1 MKPIILG
8 SRGSPL
14 ALAQTRRIMAE
25 LKRAWPGRNF
35 EIHVIKTLG
44 DRLAEK
50 TTGGNLKLGKG
61 LFTVELERA
70 LLSGEIDLA
79 VHSLKDL
86 PTSSPEGLML
96 AAIPKRVDA
105 RDVLITRG
113 TDPVPEM
120 PEEGL
125 ATASGTLRRVLLG
138 PKLRYG
144 AILATGSPRR
154 AAQLGLIRADLVT
167 VAIRGN
173 IDTRLRKLRE
183 NEQWSGLIL
192 AAAGLERLKPD
203 VTGLSVMHLPFSQM
217 LPAPGQGAL
226 ALETRMEGSAD
237 VRTLVRALHDPV
249 TAAAVTA
256 ERMFLQALGG
266 GCGERIA
273 AYAEV
278 EANDLLKLEG
288 IAWLIGETEPRRG
301 KLVRRL
307 DQAEA
312 LGVDLAVE
320 ISR

>member
-1 MKPIILG
+1 MKPVILG

-14 ALAQTRRIMAE
+14 ALAQTRHIMSA

-35 EIHVIKTLG
+35 EIHVIKTEG

-50 TTGGNLKLGKG
+50 PDLGSVKLGKG
-61 LFTVELERA
+61 LFTAELERA
-70 LLSGEIDLA
+70 LLAGEIDLA

-86 PTSSPEGLML
+86 PTSLPDGLML
-96 AAIPKRVDA
+96 AAIPKRADA

-113 TDPVPEM
+113 PDLVPER
-120 PEEGL
+120 PEGWV
-125 ATASGTLRRVLLG
+125 TASGSLRRVMLG
-138 PKLRYG
+138 PELQYG
-144 AILATGSPRR
+144 AVLATGSPRR
-154 AAQLGLIRADLVT
+154 DAQLRQIRADLVT
-167 VAIRGN
+167 FPIRGN
-173 IDTRLRKLRE
+173 IDTRLRKFRE
-183 NEQWSGLIL
+183 NQEWSGLVL

-203 VTGLSVMHLPFSQM
+203 LTGLTVTKMPFSQM

-226 ALETRMEGSAD
+226 GLQTRQEHSVD

-266 GCGERIA
+266 GCGEPIA
-273 AYAEV
+273 AYAEYDA
-278 EANDLLKLEG
+278 EDLLHMEG
-288 IAWLIGETEPRRG
+288 IAWLIGETEPRRA

-307 DQAEA
+307 DQAEV

>member
-1 MKPIILG
+1 MKPVTLG

-14 ALAQTRRIMAE
+14 ALAQTRHIMAE

-35 EIHVIKTLG
+35 EIHVIKTEG

-50 TTGGNLKLGKG
+50 ANAGNLKLGKG
-61 LFTVELERA
+61 LFTAELERA
-70 LLSGEIDLA
+70 LLAGEIDLA

-96 AAIPKRVDA
+96 AAIPKRADA

-113 TDPVPEM
+113 ADPAPES
-120 PEEGL
+120 PEGWV
-125 ATASGTLRRVLLG
+125 TTSGSLRRVLLG
-138 PKLRYG
+138 PELRYG
-144 AILATGSPRR
+144 AVVATGSPRR
-154 AAQLGLIRADLVT
+154 EAQLRLVRADLST
-167 VAIRGN
+167 VPIRGN
-173 IDTRLRKLRE
+173 IDTRLRKFRE
-183 NEQWSGLIL
+183 NEEWSGLIL
-192 AAAGLERLKPD
+192 AAAGLERLKPNVAGLT
-203 VTGLSVMHLPFSQM
+203 VTRLPFSQM

-226 ALETRMEGSAD
+226 ALQTRMESSVD
-237 VRTLVRALHDPV
+237 VRTLVRAVHDPV

-266 GCGERIA
+266 GCGEPIA

-278 EANDLLKLEG
+278 DADHLLKMEG

-301 KLVRRL
+301 KLARRL

>member
-1 MKPIILG
+1 MKPVILG

-14 ALAQTRRIMAE
+14 ALAQTRQVMAE

-35 EIHVIKTLG
+35 EIHVIKTEG

-50 TTGGNLKLGKG
+50 ADAGNLNLGKG
-61 LFTVELERA
+61 LFTAELERA
-70 LLSGEIDLA
+70 LLAGEIDLA

-96 AAIPKRVDA
+96 AAIPKRADA

-113 TDPVPEM
+113 PHLAPEL
-120 PEEGL
+120 PEGWD
-125 ATASGTLRRVLLG
+125 AASGSPRHGLLG
-138 PKLRYG
+138 PELGYG
-144 AILATGSPRR
+144 VVVATGSPRR
-154 AAQLGLIRADLVT
+154 EAQLRWIRADLCT
-167 VAIRGN
+167 VPIRGN
-173 IDTRLRKLRE
+173 IDTRLRKFRE
-183 NEQWSGLIL
+183 NEEWSGLIL
-192 AAAGLERLKPD
+192 AAAGLERLKPNVAGLT
-203 VTGLSVMHLPFSQM
+203 VTRLPFSQM

-226 ALETRMEGSAD
+226 ALQTRMESSVD
-237 VRTLVRALHDPV
+237 VRTLVRAVHDPV

-266 GCGERIA
+266 GCGEPIA

-278 EANDLLKLEG
+278 DADHLLKMEG

-307 DQAEA
+307 EQAEV

>member
-1 MKPIILG
+1 MKPVILG

-14 ALAQTRRIMAE
+14 ALAQTRHIMAE

-35 EIHVIKTLG
+35 EIHVIKTEG

-50 TTGGNLKLGKG
+50 ADAGNLKLGKG
-61 LFTVELERA
+61 IFTAELERA
-70 LLSGEIDLA
+70 LLAGEIDLA

-96 AAIPKRVDA
+96 AAIPKRADA

-113 TDPVPEM
+113 PDLVPEQ
-120 PEEGL
+120 PEGWV
-125 ATASGTLRRVLLG
+125 TASGSLRRVLLG
-138 PKLRYG
+138 PELRYG

-154 AAQLGLIRADLVT
+154 DAQLRMVRADLVT
-167 VAIRGN
+167 VPVRGN
-173 IDTRLRKLRE
+173 IETRLRKFRE
-183 NEQWSGLIL
+183 NPEWSGLVL

-203 VTGLSVMHLPFSQM
+203 VGGLTLTKMAFSQM

-226 ALETRMEGSAD
+226 GIQTRTENSAD
-237 VRTLVRALHDPV
+237 VRMLLRILHHPV

-256 ERMFLQALGG
+256 ERMFLEALGG
-266 GCGERIA
+266 GCGEPIA

-278 EANDLLKLEG
+278 GADNLLNLEG

-301 KLVRRL
+301 KLVRRV
-307 DQAEA
+307 DQAEI

>member
-1 MKPIILG
+1 MKPIVLG

-14 ALAQTRRIMAE
+14 ALAQTRHIMAE

-35 EIHVIKTLG
+35 EIHVIKTEG
-44 DRLAEK
+44 DRLAE
-50 TTGGNLKLGKG
+50 TPDVANMKLGKG
-61 LFTVELERA
+61 LFTAELERA

-86 PTSSPEGLML
+86 PTTLPEGLML
-96 AAIPKRVDA
+96 AAIPKRANA

-113 TDPVPEM
+113 PDLVPAR
-120 PEEGL
+120 PEGWI
-125 ATASGTLRRVLLG
+125 TASGSLRRVLLG
-138 PKLRYG
+138 PELSYG
-144 AILATGSPRR
+144 AVLATGSPRR
-154 AAQLGLIRADLVT
+154 DAQLRLIRSDLT
-167 VAIRGN
+167 TFPIRGN
-173 IDTRLRKLRE
+173 IDTRLRKFRE
-183 NEQWSGLIL
+183 HEEWSGLIL

-203 VTGLSVMHLPFSQM
+203 VSGLTVTNMPFSQM

-226 ALETRMEGSAD
+226 GLQTRTENSAD
-237 VRTLVRALHDPV
+237 VRSLVRSLHDPV
-249 TAAAVTA
+249 TSAAVTA

-266 GCGERIA
+266 GCGEPIA
-273 AYAEV
+273 AYAEF
-278 EANDLLKLEG
+278 DGDSLLTMEG
-288 IAWLIGETEPRRG
+288 IAWLIGEIVPRRA

>member
-1 MKPIILG
+1 MKPVILG

-14 ALAQTRRIMAE
+14 ALAQTRQIMAE

-35 EIHVIKTLG
+35 EIHVIKTEG

-50 TTGGNLKLGKG
+50 AIVGNLKLGKG
-61 LFTVELERA
+61 LFTAELERA
-70 LLSGEIDLA
+70 LLAGEIDLA

-96 AAIPKRVDA
+96 AAIPKRADA

-113 TDPVPEM
+113 PDLAPEL
-120 PEEGL
+120 PD
-125 ATASGTLRRVLLG
+125 AWITASGSLRRVLLG
-138 PKLRYG
+138 PELRYG

-154 AAQLGLIRADLVT
+154 EAQLRLIRADLAT

-173 IDTRLRKLRE
+173 IDTRLRKFRE
-183 NEQWSGLIL
+183 NEEWSGLIL

-203 VTGLSVMHLPFSQM
+203 VAGLSVTRLSFSQM

-226 ALETRMEGSAD
+226 ALQTRMESSVD

-249 TAAAVTA
+249 AAAAVTA

-266 GCGERIA
+266 GCGEPIA

-278 EANDLLKLEG
+278 DADNLLKLEG

-301 KLVRRL
+301 KLVGRL
-307 DQAEA
+307 DQAEV

>member
-14 ALAQTRRIMAE
+14 ALAQTRSIMAE

-35 EIHVIKTLG
+35 EIHVIKTEG
-44 DRLAEK
+44 DKLAEATEEGK
-50 TTGGNLKLGKG
+50 LKLGKG
-61 LFTVELERA
+61 LFTAELERA
-70 LLSGEIDLA
+70 LLDEEIDLA

-96 AAIPKRVDA
+96 AAIPKRADA
-105 RDVLITRG
+105 RDVLITKNSE
-113 TDPVPEM
+113 PKEELPENWV
-120 PEEGL
+120 
-125 ATASGTLRRVLLG
+125 TASGSLRRVLLG
-138 PKLRYG
+138 PELRYG
-144 AILATGSPRR
+144 AVVATGSPRR
-154 AAQLGLIRADLVT
+154 EAQMRLLRDDLVT
-167 VAIRGN
+167 APIRGN
-173 IDTRLRKLRE
+173 IETRLRKFRE
-183 NEQWSGLIL
+183 NNEWSGLVL
-192 AAAGLERLKPD
+192 AAAGLDRLKPD
-203 VTGLSVMHLPFSQM
+203 VVGLTLTRMPFSQM

-226 ALETRMEGSAD
+226 ALQTRTEGSAD
-237 VRTLVRALHDPV
+237 VRSLVRAVHDPV
-249 TAAAVTA
+249 TASAVTA

-266 GCGERIA
+266 GCGEPIA

-278 EANDLLKLEG
+278 DADNLLKLEG

-307 DQAEA
+307 DQAEV

>member
-1 MKPIILG
+1 MKPVILG

-14 ALAQTRRIMAE
+14 ALVQTRHIMAE

-35 EIHVIKTLG
+35 EIHVIKTEG
-44 DRLAEK
+44 DRLAEEADAGK
-50 TTGGNLKLGKG
+50 MKLGKG
-61 LFTVELERA
+61 LFTAELERA
-70 LLSGEIDLA
+70 LLAQEIDLA

-96 AAIPKRVDA
+96 AAIPKRADA

-113 TDPVPEM
+113 PDAAPEL
-120 PEEGL
+120 PEGWV
-125 ATASGTLRRVLLG
+125 TASGSLRRALLG
-138 PKLRYG
+138 PELHYG
-144 AILATGSPRR
+144 AIVATGSPRR
-154 AAQLGLIRADLVT
+154 EAQLLLVRGDLRT
-167 VAIRGN
+167 VPIRGN
-173 IDTRLRKLRE
+173 IDTRLRKFRE
-183 NEQWSGLIL
+183 NEEWSGLIL

-203 VTGLSVMHLPFSQM
+203 VVGLSVTRLSFAQM

-226 ALETRMEGSAD
+226 ALQTRMESSVD

-266 GCGERIA
+266 GCGEPIA

-278 EANDLLKLEG
+278 DADNLLKLEG

-307 DQAEA
+307 DQAEV

>member
-1 MKPIILG
+1 MKPVILG

-14 ALAQTRRIMAE
+14 ALAQSRHIATE
-25 LKRAWPGRNF
+25 LKRLWPGRNF
-35 EIHVIKTLG
+35 EINVIKTEG

-50 TTGGNLKLGKG
+50 AAGGDPKLGKG
-61 LFTVELERA
+61 LFTAELERA
-70 LLSGEIDLA
+70 LLDGKIDLA

-86 PTSSPEGLML
+86 PTDSPEGLIL
-96 AAIPKRVDA
+96 AAIPKRADA
-105 RDVLITRG
+105 RDVLVTRG
-113 TDPVPEM
+113 PDLAPELPEGPV
-120 PEEGL
+120 
-125 ATASGTLRRVLLG
+125 TASGSLRRVLLG
-138 PKLRYG
+138 PELRYG

-154 AAQLGLIRADLVT
+154 EAQVRLIRADLTT
-167 VAIRGN
+167 VAVRGN
-173 IDTRLRKLRE
+173 IDTRLRKFRE
-183 NEQWSGLIL
+183 NEEWSGLIL

-203 VTGLSVMHLPFSQM
+203 MAGLNVTRMPFSQM

-226 ALETRMEGSAD
+226 ALQTRTESSVD

-266 GCGERIA
+266 GCGEPIA

-278 EANDLLKLEG
+278 VSGNLLKLEG
-288 IAWLIGETEPRRG
+288 IAWLIGETAPRRG
-301 KLVRRL
+301 KLVRRF
-307 DQAEA
+307 DQAEV